1 MHWRKRN
8 EKSKIKSIKH
18 RLKNGK
24 LKLANVSVKIDTLQ
38 EIKELVF
45 ISEVADYLES
55 NGINED
61 VYDFLYEAVSKSS
74 WKSAIAKDIAQQ
86 VEESFVKSGI
96 SNEDVKE
103 VKIINKDAYKSVDE
117 FFKDEG
123 LTKK

>member
-1 MHWRKRN
+1 M
-8 EKSKIKSIKH
+8 
-18 RLKNGK
+18 
-24 LKLANVSVKIDTLQ
+24 
-38 EIKELVF
+38 
-45 ISEVADYLES
+45 
-55 NGINED
+55 
-61 VYDFLYEAVSKSS
+61 
-74 WKSAIAKDIAQQ
+74 KDIAQQ